1 MKVQIAPALT
11 GKECERFYRR
21 VLSHLL
27 CSPFNNLCNKYN
39 GGHLCEGCIVCI
51 PENKRPHLIH
61 IPSCTSHIKA
71 GEDRLKGV
79 I

>member
-21 VLSHLL
+21 APATSSVLLSTTYVTNTMVDACVKVALFAFL
-27 CSPFNNLCNKYN
+27 KT
-39 GGHLCEGCIVCI
+39 
-51 PENKRPHLIH
+51 R
-61 IPSCTSHIKA
+61 
-71 GEDRLKGV
+71 DR

>member
-21 VLSHLL
+21 GHSHLL
-27 CSPFNNLCNKYN
+27 YSPFNNLCNKYN
-39 GGHLCEGCIVCI
+39 AGHLCEGTLFAFL
-51 PENKRPHLIH
+51 KTR
-61 IPSCTSHIKA
+61 
-71 GEDRLKGV
+71 DR